1 MSASL
6 HQHTPSLIALDP
18 RGLSIR
24 QVAYYRQNAQEAV
37 QARTNRHVFSPIGV
51 LKEQW
56 DPRLSALHENDTSVR
71 PNQRMSY
78 SLSGRLL
85 LSDSVDQGQ
94 GISWLG
100 SSGQVIRRWDSR
112 GACQT
117 FEYDHLLRLTGVAE
131 QASDES
137 VPVFVEQLTYGSST
151 RGEAMRNRCG
161 RLITHADPAGDVRFE
176 SYDVLGQLSKQIR
189 RFSDESQDS
198 EGHTS
203 TWRYQASGEL
213 AEQVDAK
220 GNLQRTGYAVD
231 GLLTGVSVTLAR
243 GSAQTL
249 VEQRVYSASGQ
260 VLSERAGNGV
270 VSALEYNAFD
280 QRLQRLRSYRS
291 GKAEESLQDLAYTY
305 DRVGNVLSVSDAAQ
319 PVQWFDNTRTKAQNT
334 YRYDSLYQ
342 LIDATGRESSRAASG
357 SGLLDAEPF
366 GSTQANLCRH
376 YRQSYR
382 YDASGNL
389 SALRHLPAQATGYTR
404 QMSIATHSNHAV
416 EQAPAGLAPG
426 LGSGFDKNGN
436 QLALQ
441 PGQTLSWNVRNQLQ
455 RAIQVVRPDG
465 EDDDETYRYDSSGQ
479 RVLKIRRSLSKN
491 KTHQT
496 TVRCLPG
503 LEIRRNSATGE
514 WLNTVIVSGAL
525 HSIRI
530 LQWEKGRPE
539 GIENQQIRFALS
551 DNLGSSTLE
560 LDGSARVLSQETYYP
575 YGGTAWWAAKSAVEA
590 SYKTIRY
597 SGKERDASGLYYY
610 GYRYYAPWLGRWIN
624 ADPGADI
631 DGLNLYAMARGNPVS
646 YVDSQGMASKKV
658 ALGGPVS
665 RFSQI
670 RGAAARFSERVRPA
684 LQAASSAAIRDS
696 LATYASNALGVGV
709 DLLLFAG
716 RQPTRVLN
724 NVLRQ
729 VVAGLDSLAVF
740 HMTTGLLGNWTRF
753 SPLAGIAALATAD
766 RGFASMNDTGAVD
779 LEQEWD
785 PVARQRLIGH
795 VRAFSR
801 EVGQQVV
808 RGLGTSV
815 SWGQTPLAARAPR
828 TLMAAAAYGLATIPN
843 AIYSGSIPGSLI
855 PNVGPLIEAYDAAAG
870 SAIRAGHATSV
881 YDAHVDAIQLPDLA
895 ATGHGGL
902 SRMFN
907 QAWGY
912 WSGAGIEAIAA
923 YVTGQPASGQSSR
936 ARFWVAAARGV
947 ATALT
952 EFRGLLVLTA
962 RQGYSRLSSL
972 WRTTSR

>member
-1 MSASL
+1 MPASL

-24 QVAYYRQNAQEAV
+24 QVAYYRQNAHDAV
-37 QARTNRHVFSPIGV
+37 QARINRNAFNPLGV

-56 DPRLSALHENDTSVR
+56 DPRLSVLHENDTSVR

-137 VPVFVEQLTYGSST
+137 APVVVEQLIYGSST
-151 RGEAMRNRCG
+151 RGEAIRNRCG
-161 RLITHADPAGDVRFE
+161 RLITHVDPAGDVRFE

-189 RFSDESQDS
+189 RFSDEQQDS
-198 EGHTS
+198 AGHAS

-270 VSALEYNAFD
+270 VSALEYNALD
-280 QRLQRLRSYRS
+280 QRLQRLRCYRS
-291 GKAEESLQDLAYTY
+291 GKAEEPLQDLSYIY

-319 PVQWFDNTRTKAQNT
+319 PVQWFDNTRTEAQNT
-334 YRYDSLYQ
+334 YRYDSLYR
-342 LIDATGRESSRAASG
+342 LIEATGRESTRAASG
-357 SGLLDAEPF
+357 SGLLEAVPF
-366 GSTQANLCRH
+366 GSTQANLSRH
-376 YRQSYR
+376 YRQNYR

-404 QMSIATHSNHAV
+404 KMNIATHSNHGV
-416 EQAPAGLAPG
+416 EQVPAGLAPG
-426 LGSGFDKNGN
+426 LGSGFDKNGY

-455 RAIQVVRPDG
+455 RVIQVVRPDG

-479 RVLKIRRSLSKN
+479 RVLKIRRSVAKN
-491 KTHQT
+491 QSHRSE
-496 TVRCLPG
+496 VRYLPG
-503 LEIRRNSATGE
+503 LEIHHNSATGE
-514 WLNTVIVSGAL
+514 WLNTVVVSGAL

-530 LQWEKGRPE
+530 LQWEQGRPE
-539 GIENQQIRFALS
+539 GIENEQIRFALS

-575 YGGTAWWAAKSAVEA
+575 YGGTAWWAAKNAVDA

-624 ADPGADI
+624 ADPGGDI
-631 DGLNLYAMARGNPVS
+631 DGLNLYAMASGNPVS
-646 YVDSQGMASKKV
+646 YVDSQGMDSKKV
-658 ALGGPVS
+658 ALGVPVS
-665 RFSQI
+665 RFSQL
-670 RGAAARFSERVRPA
+670 RGAAMRFSERIRPA

-696 LATYASNALGVGV
+696 LATHASNALGVGV

-724 NVLRQ
+724 TVLRQ
-729 VVAGLDSLAVF
+729 VVAVLDGLALG
-740 HMTTGLLGNWTRF
+740 HMATGLLGNWPRL
-753 SPLAGIAALATAD
+753 SPIAGVAAFAAAD
-766 RGFASMNDTGAVD
+766 RGFAIMGHGDAVD
-779 LEQEWD
+779 VDQEWD
-785 PVARQRLIGH
+785 PVARERFIGH

-801 EVGQQVV
+801 EVGQQIV
-808 RGLGTSV
+808 RGLGTTV

-828 TLMAAAAYGLATIPN
+828 TLLAAAAYGLATIPN
-843 AIYSGSIPGSLI
+843 AIYNSSIPGSLV
-855 PNVGPLIEAYDAAAG
+855 PNVGPLIEGYDAGAA
-870 SAIRAGHATSV
+870 SLIRAGHATAV
-881 YDAHVDAIQLPDLA
+881 YEAHVDAIQLPDLE

-902 SRMFN
+902 SRMLN
-907 QAWGY
+907 QVWGY
-912 WSGAGIEAIAA
+912 WSGVGIEAIATL
-923 YVTGQPASGQSSR
+923 VTGQPASGQSSR
-936 ARFWVAAARGV
+936 TRFWVGAARGV
-947 ATALT
+947 MTALT

-962 RQGYSRLSSL
+962 RRGYTRISSL
-972 WRTTSR
+972 WRTPPR